1 MMDAS
6 TNTTDANG
14 PDRSGRKERGG
25 RSTALLLAKEDWI
38 QLYTSRILKAWF
50 HQDAPLGLAWAYANW
65 IHKDLSECYR
75 KPLMRAFIEETYRVT
90 ANRNMRADSQ

>member
-6 TNTTDANG
+6 TNTTDANR
-14 PDRSGRKERGG
+14 PDRSGRKHRGG
-25 RSTALLLAKEDWI
+25 QSAAPVLTKEDWI
-38 QLYTSRILKAWF
+38 KRYTRRILKAWF

-65 IHKDLSECYR
+65 IHTDLSECYG

-90 ANRNMRADSQ
+90 INRNM